1 MTQPEISTLLET
13 GSFNFALT
21 SVVLQ
26 SYVHQQQLRGQECS
40 FILPASDYRLML
52 LDAPKV
58 PDEELNLAL
67 PWLVKDLIDQPI
79 EELALDAFKLPMGGD
94 QVEKIYV
101 VIAEKD
107 RLRKSKQFINEAK
120 LRLAKID
127 ILELALL
134 PIAKQLSASEKGCG
148 LIYQNGQDV
157 NFLLTKNGQLHFTRK
172 LGTMVNLET
181 GAENQ
186 PLILELQR
194 SIDFCQIQLR
204 QTAPET
210 IHLMPGL
217 EALTQETNEVT
228 LPLQNVSAELFI
240 EDPKKSLCLATLGEA
255 LSYEATD

>member
-58 PDEELNLAL
+58 PDEELSLAL
-67 PWLVKDLIDQPI
+67 PWLVKDLIDQPT
-79 EELALDAFKLPMGGD
+79 EELALDAFKLPVGGD

-101 VIAEKD
+101 VIAEKE
-107 RLRKSKQFINEAK
+107 RLRKTKQFINEAK

-172 LGTMVNLET
+172 LGSMANLET
-181 GAENQ
+181 GAQNQ

-210 IHLMPGL
+210 IHVMPGL

-255 LSYEATD
+255 LSYEATN